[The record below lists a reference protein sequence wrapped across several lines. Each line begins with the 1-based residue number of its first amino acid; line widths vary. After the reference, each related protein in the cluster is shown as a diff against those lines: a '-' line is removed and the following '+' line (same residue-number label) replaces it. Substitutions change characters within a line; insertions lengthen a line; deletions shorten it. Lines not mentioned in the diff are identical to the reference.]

1 MHAGQYW
8 VLKVKCLHCIH
19 LVNLHVVWLDR
30 LKKRPA
36 AWIEGSSHGQSPN
49 WFNTQGLKIN

>member
-30 LKKRPA
+30 LKKHPA
-36 AWIEGSSHGQSPN
+36 AWIEGSSHSPQ
-49 WFNTQGLKIN
+49 TGSTLRVLK